1 MAPNLE
7 ACYYIHT
14 VSLFTCVK
22 SSRATVSKVRSFAS
36 HYTNWNSSHMTV
48 IAHQRSGGLFQT
60 PHKRLGYFV
69 TSAPEMMGTRM
80 KIFYYDQVA
89 FS

>member
-7 ACYYIHT
+7 ACYYTHT

-22 SSRATVSKVRSFAS
+22 SSRAIVSKVGSFAS
-36 HYTNWNSSHMTV
+36 NYANWNSGHMTV
-48 IAHQRSGGLFQT
+48 IAHQGSGGLFQT

-69 TSAPEMMGTRM
+69 TSAAEMMGTRM
-80 KIFYYDQVA
+80 MIFTMIK
-89 FS
+89 